1 MGEMWDV
8 TLVELPP
15 ESVPI
20 AVGATAVAGMLYC
33 FFGYRVFKFVLGFTG
48 FMLVGAIAGLA
59 VGLLTEGRLAFVG
72 IAWLLGGLAG
82 AFAMLFL
89 YKLGVFGLGAL
100 GALLIAHYV
109 LRDRSESWVMLG
121 VLGAALAG
129 GVVALLIE
137 RPIMTLVTA
146 AIGAWTLVGCGLFL
160 VHDAGF
166 IESLHGM
173 LGPVDRDLVFF
184 AGWGCLAMMGALV
197 QFVTYRRKTL
207 PG

>member
-1 MGEMWDV
+1 MNEMWGV
-8 TLVELPP
+8 TLAELPP

-20 AVGATAVAGMLYC
+20 AVGGVAVAGMLYC

-48 FMLVGAIAGLA
+48 FMLAGAIAALG
-59 VGLLTEGRLAFVG
+59 VGLLTEGRLPFVG
-72 IAWLLGGLAG
+72 IAWLLGGLVG

-109 LRDRSESWVMLG
+109 LRDRPESWVMLG
-121 VLGAALAG
+121 VLAAALAG

-137 RPIMTLVTA
+137 PPIMTIVTA
-146 AIGAWTLVGCGLFL
+146 AIGAWALIGCGLYL
-160 VHDAGF
+160 VHDARF
-166 IESLHGM
+166 ADPVREM
-173 LGPVDRDLVFF
+173 LSAVDPDLVFL
-184 AGWGCLAMMGALV
+184 AGWGGLAVIGALV
-197 QFVTYRRKTL
+197 QFATYRKKTV